1 MMGGGGADRGTP
13 GSWGSSSGVPGASAK
28 VTSDSALLRQPM
40 GMAAGHR
47 LGGGGG
53 GGDGT
58 TVE

>member
-40 GMAAGHR
+40 GMAGHR

-53 GGDGT
+53 DGA